1 MSQPVP
7 PEQPHANTWI
17 ERLVHYQYISELLNG
32 RRVLEIG
39 CGSGRGA
46 AFLASVA
53 RHVVAVDTSSIEL
66 SLSRRAF
73 PRPNLEFVVGEPDRL
88 QLDGASFDVVLVP
101 ELGRW
106 VTRGA
111 FMPELRRMLAPGG
124 LAFFT
129 VRSGDGDG
137 HGGMAYHDLA
147 EYLSQAFPQL
157 RLIGVLPFHGQ
168 ILAEFDPIDELEPQL
183 DSSLVSEDEAPTHY
197 LALCSD
203 QPIPA
208 LGYSVIQ
215 VPLGGTPI
223 GELEGLREK
232 FDRLVEERAEV
243 ELKLE
248 EMRAQVADAER
259 RVLEAGR
266 ESRQE
271 LTALRREVREKAERL
286 EAREREL
293 QQTRAALDESR
304 SLQHEGERAVDDV
317 VEELKLQMEEQRERA
332 QLELQQSRQR
342 LEQHVEGS
350 GRRIKQLEEELR
362 EARAGQAGP
371 EGADGAALAAARNRI
386 EALELALKEL
396 REENLALERRT
407 RGPAD
412 EGELVTLR
420 PGEDE
425 DALTLARRLDRE
437 RARAEALEERLARE
451 RERLDRERDRAEAA
465 VQKQLEEHA
474 RLESLNL
481 RAELAE
487 RTLAEVRGSLDR
499 ERQRAE
505 GAERRCDNLVI
516 RIEQG
521 AGELSSLHGRLAEL
535 QGLHQADLWRIDEL
549 SGRLRELEARG
560 GGAQSGAS
568 SAELKAAQ
576 ARIRELEQRAQGSG
590 EAEARVA
597 ELEKRAA
604 ELEVQSKQ
612 YGDVIA
618 DLERKLMLADSR
630 VVENARKATNA
641 ESKVVQLE
649 VKLKRSEAEAATL
662 SKWAEEL
669 RDELKE
675 AQGKSTVRPVT
686 PEPEVAA
693 LRNDLREAQARIG
706 ELEGRCDRYLK
717 NAEATAALLRER
729 EQSLEEALRSADGG
743 LLDELRQLRARA
755 VDIEGLRLE
764 LEQAR
769 DEADELANQ
778 LRDVEQA
785 DAELGRTRRELEELR
800 QRVRDVDGAAEELE
814 QLRLASV
821 HQRETQRELERVRGE
836 LEAARIALARAEDE
850 ARGSSTLPEEA
861 GWGSWTGEGE
871 EEEGEEEF
879 ERYVG
884 SEMEGGEV
892 VEGEGEA
899 GWEADERLRVRERQL
914 EALLEGA
921 ALHREETERLQ
932 AQIAEMDALCE
943 ELQGERTA
951 LEGRFA
957 EAERRLAEQR
967 TTGQELRDELLRVGR
982 ELARAQGELRRCRDE
997 RDALAG
1003 RGGDALT
1010 AGVERVQ
1017 REDLER
1023 EVRARQRLEADL
1035 QTRLRELDEA
1045 QRQLRERDR
1054 AFDALRSEETAHRAE
1069 LRDLRRQLLEQ
1080 RSGGDG
1086 GRAAME
1092 RSLGELARARAQM
1105 AELEGKLRAEAEQL
1119 AGLEVQLRGLAA
1131 VVEKPT

>member
-17 ERLVHYQYISELLNG
+17 ERLVHYQYISELLTG
-32 RRVLEIG
+32 RRVLELG

-66 SLSRRAF
+66 SLSRRAY

-137 HGGMAYHDLA
+137 HGGMAYHDLT

-203 QPIPA
+203 QPIPP

-266 ESRQE
+266 EARQE
-271 LTALRREVREKAERL
+271 LTSIRREVREKTDRL
-286 EAREREL
+286 ELREREL
-293 QQTRAALDESR
+293 QQTRAALEEAR

-332 QLELQQSRQR
+332 QLELQQARQR

-362 EARAGQAGP
+362 DARAGQPAAP
-371 EGADGAALAAARNRI
+371 EADGAALSAARNRI

-407 RGPAD
+407 RAPD

-425 DALTLARRLDRE
+425 DTLTLTRRLDRE

-474 RLESLNL
+474 RLEALNL

-549 SGRLRELEARG
+549 TGRLRELEARG
-560 GGAQSGAS
+560 GGVQGAS
-568 SAELKAAQ
+568 SAELAAAQ
-576 ARIRELEQRAQGSG
+576 ARIRELEQRAQGSA
-590 EAEARVA
+590 EAETHVA

-604 ELEVQSKQ
+604 ELAVQNKQ
-612 YGDVIA
+612 YGDVVA

-693 LRNDLREAQARIG
+693 LRNDLREAQARIA

-717 NAEATAALLRER
+717 DSEATKALLKER

-821 HQRETQRELERVRGE
+821 HQKETQRELERVRSE
-836 LEAARIALARAEDE
+836 LEAARIELARAEDE
-850 ARGSSTLPEEA
+850 ARGSGTLPEEA
-861 GWGSWTGEGE
+861 GWGSWSGEGEE

-884 SEMEGGEV
+884 AEMEGGELA
-892 VEGEGEA
+892 EGEAEA

-1003 RGGDALT
+1003 RGGDAGS

-1069 LRDLRRQLLEQ
+1069 LRDLRRQLEQ
-1080 RSGGDG
+1080 RATGDG
-1086 GRAAME
+1086 GRSAME